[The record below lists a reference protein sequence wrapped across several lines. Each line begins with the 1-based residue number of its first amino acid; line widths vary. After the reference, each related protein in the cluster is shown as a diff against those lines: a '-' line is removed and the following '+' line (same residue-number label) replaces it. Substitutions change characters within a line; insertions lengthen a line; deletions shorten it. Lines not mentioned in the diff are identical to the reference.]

1 MKIPTKFSR
10 IILVLAVLL
19 SVFKLTA
26 TNYYWVGGT
35 GGWSDY
41 NQHWSVSSGGQLYH
55 NRVPSPNDTVIFDSL
70 SFTSLNDTVYA
81 DSSILYCY
89 TMKWEIV
96 QGNPVFRN
104 QSSATN
110 TILKIYGS
118 LILDT
123 GVVWQFGGV
132 VRFNT
137 LHAGQRLKSSGITF
151 GALDFSGDSIGEISL
166 SDTLRAGYLNFS
178 SGFFLSKGQTIYCGD
193 FIEGFNNRSS
203 IDLDTS
209 IIFTSSISVY
219 HTSLLFD
226 ADSAAFIVSGQHV
239 FCGNQHYGKLVAL
252 NGITISDGNQ
262 FDTLILNSNS
272 TLLGSNTI
280 GTLKWQAH
288 GAMLILF
295 SGTTQTI
302 LDTMIFNGACE
313 GISAIES
320 SVMGNPATISK
331 ASGSIFCERIL
342 LEDILATGN
351 ATFTANNSVLN
362 GTCTG
367 WLATNAPAARNLF
380 WVANDGNWSDT
391 SHWSLSTGG
400 PGGQCA
406 PTPLDAVTFDAQSF
420 SGNDTV
426 YADNSFVTCA
436 DMTWTATAAGSS
448 FNQPALLDVY
458 GAMVLDPAMNYS
470 SSSVRLRTSHPADF
484 FQPAGKSF
492 NKLAVYGNGGYDLL
506 GDLALS
512 YLLFQNGD
520 FDANA
525 HMISSGS
532 VTGNPINSSTLLFG
546 GCIVNAGHWSMQS
559 GIGVFSAPQL
569 LNTHYFADHSAH
581 VYDTVVFPN
590 NAILY
595 SNCSFSE
602 VSISGNSIM
611 YGNSTF
617 NKLHFLTPGS
627 LLQFQHGSVQT
638 IITQMDVQ
646 STCASLTM
654 LQSTLAGNAATLFKS
669 SGSIVL
675 NDVIFED
682 ITGTGGGSFIG
693 LNSIATYN
701 VTGWN
706 ITPPPTVPL
715 YWVGGTGNW
724 NDPQNWS
731 VTSGGSPGTC
741 VPSPVNDVY
750 FDSLSFTGP
759 MDTVA
764 ISIPFT
770 YCRSMDWTGSTG
782 APSLYSTSAQHTLRI
797 YGSMLL
803 DNNVTANQ
811 SELLFRSHSPG
822 ETINTNGQP
831 LGYVCIDGFNGTWE
845 LREAMQAGLL
855 EIINGTFKTAGEQL
869 NVQTM
874 LSDSSSTRGLELD
887 SSVVYASNWIVKN
900 DNAFTFDAGTSHLN
914 ISGSN
919 FYGGSNRKYHEVYF
933 TNAVTVH
940 DADTFGLARFTNMA
954 SIRSSCIFDTLFL
967 DNAGYAIAFAPGT
980 NQTINEN
987 FYSSADA
994 QRPIGVESSDISGSV
1009 TFTKLQDTVCTDFL
1023 ILRGIVA
1030 TGGAV
1035 FYAGQNSADAGNNSG
1050 WQYQSCSPQMVDVW
1064 PGDAN
1069 RDLTDDNLD
1078 LLAIGVAFGQSR
1090 TPRSNASTNWIAQ
1103 PSWLWGTLFANTSD
1117 ITNADCD
1124 GDGTVGF
1131 SDTTA
1136 VLLNYGFTHP
1146 ARLGGPDSVQSVGL
1160 PFYFSVP
1167 NYIVQAGDT
1176 TSVGIMLGNTNS
1188 PATNIYG
1195 IAFTV
1200 NYMANSIVAGSA
1212 WMELNNSWLAPTGY
1226 EIHLLKDFPAQNKM
1240 ELAICRID
1248 HANMSGS
1255 GEIARLHFRVDPAG
1269 PPVFKCWYSDV
1280 TMIDFSETQFPTQVV
1295 MGAFQV
1301 ATSVGSEEIVEQGF
1315 NAYPNPT
1322 NGAYVIDDAKLSGND
1337 SKIEVMDMSGR
1348 ILQEIQTN
1356 GASSVTLRMEEL
1368 PAGTYFVRLIN
1379 EKGIFVERV
1388 IRQ

>member
-1 MKIPTKFSR
+1 MKIPSKFSR
-10 IILVLAVLL
+10 LILVLALLL

-89 TMKWEIV
+89 TMKWENV
-96 QGNPVFRN
+96 QGYPVFIN
-104 QSSATN
+104 QSYATN

-118 LILDT
+118 LLLDT
-123 GVVWQFGGV
+123 GMTWQFGGV

-137 LHAGQRLKSSGITF
+137 LHAGQRLKSNGITF
-151 GALDFSGDSIGEISL
+151 GSLEFSGDSIGEISL
-166 SDTLRAGYLNFS
+166 SDTLRVGNLIFS
-178 SGFFLSKGQTIYCGD
+178 SGLFLSGGQTIYCGN
-193 FIEGFNNRSS
+193 FIEALTNSAS

-209 IIFTSSISVY
+209 TIFTTVISVY
-219 HTSLLFD
+219 HNALLFD
-226 ADSAAFIVSGQHV
+226 ADSAAFIVSGSYAY
-239 FCGNQHYGKLVAL
+239 CGNQHYGKLVAL
-252 NGITISDGNQ
+252 NGITINDGNQ

-272 TLLGSNTI
+272 SLTGSNTI
-280 GTLKWQAH
+280 GTFKWQAH
-288 GAMLILF
+288 GAMLILQ
-295 SGTTQTI
+295 SGLTQTI
-302 LDTMIFNGACE
+302 IDTMIFNGACE

-320 SVMGNPATISK
+320 TQMGIPATINK

-342 LEDILATGN
+342 LEDILASGN
-351 ATFTANNSVLN
+351 ANFTANNSVLN

-367 WLATNAPAARNLF
+367 WLATNAPVARNLF
-380 WVANDGNWSDT
+380 WVANSGNWSDT
-391 SHWSLSTGG
+391 SHWSLSSGG

-420 SGNDTV
+420 PISDTV

-436 DMTWTATAAGSS
+436 DMTWSATPSGATFIQS
-448 FNQPALLDVY
+448 ALLDVY
-458 GAMVLDPAMNYS
+458 GALVFDPTMNYHQ
-470 SSSVRLRTSHPADF
+470 SSVRLRSSNPSETL
-484 FQPAGKSF
+484 QPAGKSF
-492 NKLAVYGNGGYDLL
+492 GSLTVYGNGGYDLQ
-506 GDLALS
+506 GDLSLG
-512 YLLFQNGD
+512 LLNFSNGD
-520 FDANA
+520 FNANA
-525 HMISSGS
+525 HIITAAAVTANNYYISD
-532 VTGNPINSSTLLFG
+532 LLFN
-546 GCIVNAGHWSMQS
+546 GCTITAGTWSMYG
-559 GIGVFSAPQL
+559 GIGTFSAPQNL
-569 LNTHYFADHSAH
+569 STGHFTDFSMHA
-581 VYDTVVFPN
+581 YDTVVFQN
-590 NAILY
+590 SAYLQ

-675 NDVIFED
+675 IDVILED

-701 VTGWN
+701 VNGWN

-715 YWVGGTGNW
+715 YWIGGTGNW
-724 NDPQNWS
+724 NDPQHWS
-731 VTSGGSPGTC
+731 VTSGGTPGTC
-741 VPSPVNDVY
+741 VPGPVNDVY

-770 YCRSMDWTGSTG
+770 YCRSMDWTGCTG
-782 APSLYSTSAQHTLRI
+782 APSLYSTSSHHTLRI

-803 DNNVTANQ
+803 DYNVTANQ

-845 LREAMQAGLL
+845 LREAMQADSL

-869 NVQTM
+869 NVQIMRT
-874 LSDSSSTRGLELD
+874 DSSSTRGLELD
-887 SSVVYASNWIVKN
+887 SSVVYAGTWIVEN

-914 ISGSN
+914 ISGTD
-919 FYGGSNRKYHEVYF
+919 FYGGLNRKYHEVYF

-954 SIRSSCIFDTLFL
+954 SILNSCIFDTLFL

-987 FYSSADA
+987 LYSSADA

-1035 FYAGQNSADAGNNSG
+1035 FYAGQYSADAGNNSG
-1050 WQYQSCSPQMVDVW
+1050 WQFQSCSPQTVDVW

-1176 TSVGIMLGNTNS
+1176 TSVGIMLGNANS

-1195 IAFTV
+1195 IAFTL

-1212 WMELNNSWLAPTGY
+1212 WIELNNSWLAPTGY

-1248 HANMSGS
+1248 HANWSGS

-1280 TMIDFSETQFPTQVV
+1280 TMIDFSETQFPTQVI

-1301 ATSVGSEEIVEQGF
+1301 ATSVGTEEIVEQGF

-1322 NGAYVIDDAKLSGND
+1322 NGAYVIDDAKLSGTD